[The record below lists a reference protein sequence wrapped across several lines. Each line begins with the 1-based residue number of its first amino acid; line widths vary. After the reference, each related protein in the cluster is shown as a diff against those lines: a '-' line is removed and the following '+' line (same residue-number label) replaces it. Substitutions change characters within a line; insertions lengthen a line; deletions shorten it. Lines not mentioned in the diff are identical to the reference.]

1 MRLKSHVERC
11 ALSGLFTKVLMSNTR
26 SLALVLAHTA
36 TVGAVARYA
45 RPLAPKNCNQKPPQL
60 TSGSCDRRR
69 SARVLGYAGRSF
81 EYEEAHREIS
91 FLLAQGSP
99 LKVGAQCNLGR
110 PVTDL

>member
-1 MRLKSHVERC
+1 MVRKKSQVERC

-26 SLALVLAHTA
+26 SLALVLGHTA

-45 RPLAPKNCNQKPPQL
+45 RPLAPIKNCNQKPPQL
-60 TSGSCDRRR
+60 TSGSCDHRR

-81 EYEEAHREIS
+81 EYEEAHREIL

-99 LKVGAQCNLGR
+99 IKVGA
-110 PVTDL
+110 PVQT

>member
-1 MRLKSHVERC
+1 
-11 ALSGLFTKVLMSNTR
+11 MSNTR
-26 SLALVLAHTA
+26 SLALVLGHTA

-45 RPLAPKNCNQKPPQL
+45 RPLAPIKNCNQKPPQL

>member
-26 SLALVLAHTA
+26 SLALVLGHTA

-45 RPLAPKNCNQKPPQL
+45 RPLAPIKNCNQKPPQL

-81 EYEEAHREIS
+81 EYEEARHEIS

-99 LKVGAQCNLGR
+99 IKVGA
-110 PVTDL
+110 PVQT